1 MQQNEQILN
10 MIRSRVA
17 SPLNRPSDFE
27 ALAADIE
34 ARTGEHL
41 GVNTLK
47 RLFGIIDSNV
57 KATRTTLNI
66 VARYLGYDSYALL
79 DKCISDKNS
88 EFARLTD
95 VVYPQSLA
103 EGAIVEVTYQ
113 PSRLV
118 RMEVE
123 ADHRCRIIHEENTKL
138 ADGDLLDIGQIVK
151 GMPFYVRDVERH
163 GKSLSSYVGGREGGV
178 TSIKVEQ

>member
-1 MQQNEQILN
+1 MKLDEQILN
-10 MIRSRVA
+10 LIRSRVA
-17 SPLNRPSDFE
+17 SPLSRPSDFE

-34 ARTGEHL
+34 TRTGEHL

-57 KATRTTLNI
+57 KATKNTLNI
-66 VARYLGYDSYALL
+66 VARYLSYDSFDLL
-79 DKCISDKNS
+79 EKCINDKNS
-88 EFARLTD
+88 EFAKLTD

-103 EGAIVEVTYQ
+103 EGTMIEVTYQ

-118 RMEVE
+118 RMRIES
-123 ADHRCRIIHEENTKL
+123 DHRCRIIHEENTKL

-151 GMPFYVRDVERH
+151 CMPFYVRNVERQ
-163 GKSLSSYVGGREGGV
+163 GKSLSSYVGGKEGGV
-178 TSIKVEQ
+178 TSVKVKR